1 MRYIL
6 EEDYEMQIKQEI
18 VRLLTAQDFYNSPK
32 LIRAEK
38 TAGDQL
44 RQYVGKRY
52 DLQALYN
59 LPERDE
65 FIVTLLID
73 VALYHLYSQT
83 GNKDIPKHRD
93 DRYQDAL
100 DWMRGVGKGE
110 IPADLPEIKDGS
122 GETFSEV
129 KIWSARPPQDH
140 KY

>member
-18 VRLLTAQDFYNSPK
+18 VKLLTAQEFYNSTK
-32 LIRAEK
+32 LVRAEK
-38 TAGDQL
+38 TASDQL

-52 DLQALYN
+52 DLPAFYD
-59 LPERDE
+59 LPARDE

-83 GNKDIPKHRD
+83 GMKDIPKHRD

-110 IPADLPEIKDGS
+110 IPADLPEIKDDT
-122 GETFSEV
+122 GETYSEV
-129 KIWSARPPQDH
+129 KIWSARPPQEH